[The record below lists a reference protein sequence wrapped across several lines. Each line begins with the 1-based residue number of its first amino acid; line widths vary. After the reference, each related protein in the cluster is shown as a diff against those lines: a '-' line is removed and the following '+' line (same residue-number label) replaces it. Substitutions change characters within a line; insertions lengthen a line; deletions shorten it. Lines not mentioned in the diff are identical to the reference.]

1 MMDAGQ
7 PPDEIEAAMHPTE
20 PKSLS
25 DYFKEGMQSRRDG
38 RSLRDNPYS
47 AGSEKR
53 REWNAGFCA
62 TVAEDEDVVIE
73 EDDDDRHVPE
83 D

>member
-25 DYFKEGMQSRRDG
+25 DYFKEGMQCRHDG
-38 RSLRDNPYS
+38 KSLRDNPYS

-62 TVAEDEDVVIE
+62 TVAENEDAVIE

>member
-1 MMDAGQ
+1 
-7 PPDEIEAAMHPTE
+7 MHPTE

-25 DYFKEGMQSRRDG
+25 DYFKEGMKSRRDG
-38 RSLRDNPYS
+38 KSLHDNPYS
-47 AGSEKR
+47 AGSAGR

-62 TVAEDEDVVIE
+62 TSTSDDDLALED
-73 EDDDDRHVPE
+73 DDDDRHVPE